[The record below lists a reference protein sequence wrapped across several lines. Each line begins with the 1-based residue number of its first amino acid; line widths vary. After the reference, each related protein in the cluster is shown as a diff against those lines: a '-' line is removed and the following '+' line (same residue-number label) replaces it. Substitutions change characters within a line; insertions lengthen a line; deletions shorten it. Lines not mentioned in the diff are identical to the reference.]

1 MARDGRLPFG
11 NAIARVS
18 GRRKV
23 PIVPALVTGIITLG
37 ILALNIANQS
47 AFVALTG
54 VAIIMFYLCYLGCT
68 GPMLRAA
75 DQGHVAEARPRAVLL
90 ARALGHCWS
99 TLAAVIYGAV
109 VAFDIAWP
117 RAIVYGAPW
126 YFKWAPYE
134 FIGATV
140 VLGAIWYFTV
150 YARKP
155 IEVIEA
161 HRADR
166 AVRARRRRR
175 TWARWRRDAA

>member
-47 AFVALTG
+47 AFVALTARRDHHVLPLLPRHHRPDAACG
-54 VAIIMFYLCYLGCT
+54 GCAGT
-68 GPMLRAA
+68 WPRPDHGPITSRSGA
-75 DQGHVAEARPRAVLL
+75 GGLL
-90 ARALGHCWS
+90 VN
-99 TLAAVIYGAV
+99 LAAVIYGAV
-109 VAFDIAWP
+109 VAFNIAWP
-117 RAIVYGAPW
+117 RAARVRQARGTSSSA
-126 YFKWAPYE
+126 AYE
-134 FIGATV
+134 FIGATI
-140 VLGAIWYFTV
+140 VLGAIWYFSV

-161 HRADR
+161 HRADPQFDL
-166 AVRARRRRR
+166 R
-175 TWARWRRDAA
+175 TPVGLGEMAP